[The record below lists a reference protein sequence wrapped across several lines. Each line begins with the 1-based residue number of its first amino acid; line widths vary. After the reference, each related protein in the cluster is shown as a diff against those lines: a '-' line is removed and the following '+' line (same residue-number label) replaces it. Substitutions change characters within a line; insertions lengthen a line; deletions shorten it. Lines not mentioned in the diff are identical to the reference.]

1 MQDARAELSDAQAE
15 LRVERHTIQQL
26 QADIA
31 HRTQQFQQLKEQ
43 ISAIQENMEES
54 RKANEVFFSFMV
66 IPLLN
71 HITLS
76 ISASIS
82 P

>member
-31 HRTQQFQQLKEQ
+31 HRAQQFQQLKEQ